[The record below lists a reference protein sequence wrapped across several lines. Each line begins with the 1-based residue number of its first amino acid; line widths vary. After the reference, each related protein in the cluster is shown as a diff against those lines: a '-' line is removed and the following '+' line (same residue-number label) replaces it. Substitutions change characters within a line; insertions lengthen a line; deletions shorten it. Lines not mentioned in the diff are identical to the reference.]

1 MQATDLK
8 AVFEKTPFR
17 PFAIRLN
24 NGAQYSFD
32 SEKEFGAT
40 KQYNMIFHFGER
52 SAARIDADS
61 IVEIIESN

>member
-1 MQATDLK
+1 MQAADLK
-8 AVFEKTPFR
+8 EVFEKNPFR

-24 NGAQYSFD
+24 NGAQYTFASA
-32 SEKEFGAT
+32 KEFGAT

-61 IVEIIESN
+61 ILEIIEAN

>member
-1 MQATDLK
+1 MQEADLK

-24 NGAQYSFD
+24 NGAQYTFA

-40 KQYNMIFHFGER
+40 KQSNMIFHFGER

-61 IVEIIESN
+61 IVEIIEGN

>member
-1 MQATDLK
+1 MQAADLK
-8 AVFEKTPFR
+8 EVFEKNPFR

-24 NGAQYSFD
+24 NGAQYTFA

-61 IVEIIESN
+61 IVEIIEAN